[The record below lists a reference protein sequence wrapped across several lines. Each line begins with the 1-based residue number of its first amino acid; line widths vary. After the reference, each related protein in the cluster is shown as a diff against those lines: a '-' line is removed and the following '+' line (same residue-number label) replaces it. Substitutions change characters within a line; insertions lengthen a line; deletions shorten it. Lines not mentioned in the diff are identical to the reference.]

1 MLSDH
6 SEYDGA
12 YTRARLVGLKREAGE
27 NHPFVVGA
35 DGVQLLHGDGGMRA
49 GLDAP
54 GRREVTT
61 CLVHGC
67 RRGTAVSNA
76 ISRR

>member
-35 DGVQLLHGDGGMRA
+35 DGVQLLHGDAECALASTLRA
-49 GLDAP
+49 GAK
-54 GRREVTT
+54 
-61 CLVHGC
+61 
-67 RRGTAVSNA
+67 
-76 ISRR
+76 